1 MFVLSTNISGE
12 QVARAMYIDEGETA
26 RFFGE
31 LADLVKLEDD
41 LQNLGAAIADN
52 AEVHAAAAFLIA
64 LAGAIEEAQA

>member
-41 LQNLGAAIADN
+41 LQNLGAAIA
-52 AEVHAAAAFLIA
+52 EVHAAAAFLIA

>member
-52 AEVHAAAAFLIA
+52 AAAAAFLIA